1 MRAFRD
7 RAFHATLTPKTAS
20 PPLPPLSGR
29 FTRTNLRLTP
39 FIHAKTLY
47 GTVIVAVLVCPQTT
61 VVTVHVPE
69 AEIFRDQII

>member
-29 FTRTNLRLTP
+29 FTRTNLRLTA
-39 FIHAKTLY
+39 FR
-47 GTVIVAVLVCPQTT
+47 VSNFTT
-61 VVTVHVPE
+61 AASGLLRVSFLRSFLLCIPH
-69 AEIFRDQII
+69 